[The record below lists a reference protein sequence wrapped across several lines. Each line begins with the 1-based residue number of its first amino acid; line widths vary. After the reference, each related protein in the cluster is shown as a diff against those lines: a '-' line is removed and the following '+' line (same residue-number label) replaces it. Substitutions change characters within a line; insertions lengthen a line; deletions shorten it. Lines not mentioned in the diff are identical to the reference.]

1 MKGFL
6 FGYVGLC
13 EIKTYEKFELNL
25 SMGNRFTPYI
35 KVLKYY
41 NEMVYVEENA
51 SL

>member
-6 FGYVGLC
+6 FGYVGPC

-25 SMGNRFTPYI
+25 SMRNRFTL
-35 KVLKYY
+35 VLKYY
-41 NEMVYVEENA
+41 NKMVYVEENA